1 MKTRFLAASASALA
15 AAALFF
21 GGLCSPAQAA
31 DPYEIHVILSLS
43 GPGAFLGNGERQA
56 LQFAASV
63 WLGGVII
70 RTILVWHVTWCGNSF
85 PHLFGYRNYET
96 NDNSRNNMLVAIIK
110 VHLKNGFFMPNGFE
124 FTLTLL
130 AANLCLL
137 LAGAGAAS
145 VDGALWGEKREPSA
159 DPVKRQV

>member
-1 MKTRFLAASASALA
+1 MSKGSNRSWGITVLRVAVGIVFLMHGIQKLFSIGVPGVEGFMGALGIPFPRFFGVVLTLVELFGG
-15 AAALFF
+15 AALIF
-21 GGLCSPAQAA
+21 GVATRLT
-31 DPYEIHVILSLS
+31 
-43 GPGAFLGNGERQA
+43 A
-56 LQFAASV
+56 LLLAV
-63 WLGGVII
+63 
-70 RTILVWHVTWCGNSF
+70 
-85 PHLFGYRNYET
+85 
-96 NDNSRNNMLVAIIK
+96 DMLVAIIK